1 MKEQSHKDEMSAALR
16 GDFERLRERGVALTL
31 TPSEEPEP
39 EPEGNPGPASAQAAE
54 HAQARSMPDVG
65 LPEAPDT
72 ADRRDALPDVSG
84 EDAAALGAP
93 RPRSRLGRL
102 LGR

>member
-31 TPSEEPEP
+31 NPSEPEP
-39 EPEGNPGPASAQAAE
+39 DIERDPEPAPAQVAE

-72 ADRRDALPDVSG
+72 APRRDAHSDVSG
-84 EDAAALGAP
+84 EDVAALGAP
-93 RPRSRLGRL
+93 RSQSRLGRL